1 MKKIFFWTLIITAL
15 VLLFYFGFKKE
26 KVFGFNFGS
35 TFDFLKDY
43 DQDFVSFKNSVS
55 EKGKE
60 AVSSLKNL
68 FNKETDGLKDKSK
81 SLIDQTASKTKGTVF
96 GVVEKSLNKT
106 EDVAGEIL
114 GVKLNPAADGSG
126 LLTEAITY
134 LTKINAP
141 LSFIIKNPFSQ
152 AESKDIKYKIDWGD
166 EKQNEGELLSGQSI
180 VISHAWSK
188 EGDYFV
194 RFKIIAVDLNTFD
207 YQIKVSAV
215 K

>member
-1 MKKIFFWTLIITAL
+1 MKKIFLWTLIITAL
-15 VLLFYFGFKKE
+15 LLLIYFGFKKE
-26 KVFGFNFGS
+26 KVFGFSFGPGFS
-35 TFDFLKDY
+35 FLKNY
-43 DQDFVSFKNSVS
+43 NQDFVSFKDSVS

-68 FNKETDGLKDKSK
+68 LSKKTTGLRENVGESFNETLDKSK
-81 SLIDQTASKTKGTVF
+81 SLIF
-96 GVVEKSLNKT
+96 GVVGEGLNKT
-106 EDVAGEIL
+106 EDMAGKIL
-114 GVKLNPAADGSG
+114 GVESNPAADGSG

-141 LSFIIKNPFSQ
+141 LSFVIKNPFSQ
-152 AESKDIKYKIDWGD
+152 TESKDIKYKIDWGD

-180 VISHAWSK
+180 VISHVWSK

-194 RFKIIAVDLNTFD
+194 RFKIIAVDLNAFD